1 MILGECEG
9 KNIDDLLVEA
19 DKIIS
24 ETLLYFQTTSNSNE
38 VKSSKDVENIA
49 VNSNA
54 KSTLSKSQQNE
65 TKKVVFNLKNN
76 SLNTN
81 IPENHAKTSE
91 NCG

>member
-1 MILGECEG
+1 MISGECEG
-9 KNIDDLLVEA
+9 KNIDDLLIEA

-38 VKSSKDVENIA
+38 VKSSKDVENI
-49 VNSNA
+49 VFNSNT

-76 SLNTN
+76 AQNIN
-81 IPENHAKTSE
+81 IPEKHAKISD

>member
-1 MILGECEG
+1 MISGECEG

-19 DKIIS
+19 DKIIN

-38 VKSSKDVENIA
+38 VKSSKDIENIA

-54 KSTLSKSQQNE
+54 QPKCTKSQQNE
-65 TKKVVFNLKNN
+65 IKKVAFNLKNN
-76 SLNTN
+76 SQSIN
-81 IPENHAKTSE
+81 IPDKHTKRSE